1 MNAPKP
7 IALLEPQTANDVVCE
22 LNSKVDDVAA
32 LLQGIDE
39 ILLQMTWRA
48 PADESTQLTVEKR
61 VSQVHC
67 LVSMAKEHIQTAA
80 SLGENAD
87 LLTLRSRT

>member
-7 IALLEPQTANDVVCE
+7 VAMLKQETANDVVCE

-39 ILLQMTWRA
+39 ILQQLTWRHH
-48 PADESTQLTVEKR
+48 PSDESWQRATER
-61 VSQVHC
+61 RIDQVHC
-67 LVSMAKEHIQTAA
+67 LVTIAKERIQTATD
-80 SLGENAD
+80 LGGTAD
-87 LLTLRSRT
+87 GLTLSR